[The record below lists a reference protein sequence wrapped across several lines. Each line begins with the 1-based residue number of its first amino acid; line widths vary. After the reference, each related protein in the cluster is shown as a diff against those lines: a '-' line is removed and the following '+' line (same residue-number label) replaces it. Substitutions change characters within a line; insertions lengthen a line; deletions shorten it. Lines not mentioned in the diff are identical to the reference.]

1 MDKQGTTA
9 SFARSV
15 FDIGLFSVII
25 NVLLLVMPLFMIQV
39 YDRVLPAANVDT
51 LVYLSIMAVL
61 ALAFLGL
68 FEVVRSVYSQRV
80 AANLDRK
87 FASSAFAVSLR
98 SPRADAGD
106 IQALRE
112 LGTVRAFVA
121 SRGLSTLFDLPFVP
135 LFIVLLA
142 LINPYLSLLTI
153 LGAAIMLI
161 LVVLT
166 QIANRK
172 NSAKAS
178 EQSAR
183 ANLTAQ
189 AFVRNAETVRAMGMN
204 GNITEVW
211 GKSFGDALETQD
223 RAAATSAVF
232 SGISRSTRMLLQLA
246 ILGLG
251 AWLVLQG
258 KMTAGMIF
266 ASSIISGR
274 ALQPLDQLIG
284 GWRQII
290 DARQAWLRLKKILP
304 ESAEKAPARIQ
315 LPAPSGRL
323 TVRDLVYLPPGSAP
337 GAEPVIKRLNF
348 EIRAGEAIAIIGPSR
363 AGKST
368 LARLLVGAIFPG
380 SGTIEMDGADLRTW
394 DEAQLGRSIGYLAQ
408 DIQFLPGTIAQN
420 LARFDPKS
428 ADEAVV
434 EAAKRAQAHEL
445 ILAQREGY
453 QTPLGA
459 SNGALSGGERQRVG
473 LARAFYGNPRIL
485 ILDEPNANLDQ
496 EGEHALGRALT
507 EARQAGTT
515 IVVVTHRPS
524 LAATCDRALLLRNGI
539 IEMFGPSAEV
549 LKQLATGA
557 TPTRPAPQVELN
569 GKPHVASF
577 STASQG
583 SGRWNGPLSTKQ
595 G

>member
-1 MDKQGTTA
+1 MRAQSATT
-9 SFARSV
+9 SFAKSV

-25 NVLLLVMPLFMIQV
+25 NVLLLVMPLYMMQV
-39 YDRVLPAANVDT
+39 YDRVLPAANIDT
-51 LVYLSIMAVL
+51 LVYLSIMAIL

-80 AANLDRK
+80 AANLDRN
-87 FASSAFAVSLR
+87 FASSAFAASLR

-106 IQALRE
+106 IQALRD

-135 LFIVLLA
+135 LFVLLLA
-142 LINPYLSLLTI
+142 FVNPYLSLLTI
-153 LGAAIMLI
+153 LGASVMVV

-166 QIANRK
+166 QMANRK

-183 ANLTAQ
+183 SNLTAQ

-204 GNITEVW
+204 GHITEAW
-211 GKSFGDALETQD
+211 GKTFGDALDTQD
-223 RAAATSAVF
+223 RASATSAVF
-232 SGISRSTRMLLQLA
+232 SGVSRSTRMLLQLA

-284 GWRQII
+284 GWRQTI
-290 DARQAWLRLKKILP
+290 DARLAWLRLKKAVP
-304 ESAEKAPARIQ
+304 EGAERAPAKIQ
-315 LPAPSGRL
+315 LPPPSGRL
-323 TVRDLVYLPPGSAP
+323 TVRDLMYVAPSSPP
-337 GAEPVIKRLNF
+337 GAEPIIKRINF
-348 EIRAGEAIAIIGPSR
+348 EIRAGEAIAIVGPSR

-368 LARLLVGAIFPG
+368 LARLLVGAIYPS
-380 SGTIEMDGADLRTW
+380 SGTIELDGADLRTW
-394 DEAQLGRSIGYLAQ
+394 DEAQLGRCVGYLAQ
-408 DIQFLPGTIAQN
+408 DVQLLPGTIAQN
-420 LARFDPKS
+420 LARFDPDA
-428 ADEAVV
+428 ADEAVID
-434 EAAKRAQAHEL
+434 AAKRAQANEL
-445 ILAQREGY
+445 ILAQRDGY
-453 QTPLGA
+453 QTTVGA

-473 LARAFYGNPRIL
+473 LARAFYGNPGIL
-485 ILDEPNANLDQ
+485 VLDEPNANLDQ
-496 EGEHALGRALT
+496 EGEQALGRALA

-515 IVVVTHRPS
+515 VVAVTHRLS
-524 LAATCDRALLLRNGI
+524 LAATCDRVLLLRNGI
-539 IEMFGPSAEV
+539 IEMLGPSTEV
-549 LKQLATGA
+549 LKQLTSGVA
-557 TPTRPAPQVELN
+557 PPRPAAPAELN
-569 GKPHVASF
+569 GQAHMQSF

-583 SGRWNGPLSTKQ
+583 SGRWNGSLAAKR